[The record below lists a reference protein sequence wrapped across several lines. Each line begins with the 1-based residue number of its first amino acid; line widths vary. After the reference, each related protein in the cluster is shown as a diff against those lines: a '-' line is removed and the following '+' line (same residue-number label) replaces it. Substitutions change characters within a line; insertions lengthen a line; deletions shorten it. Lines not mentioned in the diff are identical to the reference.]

1 MYKLLLV
8 TDRPEVVTAFQGVA
22 SWESRGFKSPRI
34 VASADEALESLSRHH
49 ADGIAYALP
58 REQAIALTLKLIQHY
73 PLLPVMR
80 AADDTATVIKDVAE
94 LEALLNRTHADYSD
108 DRYNYAEMLQLA
120 RHEYFRSVI
129 GGQIGDPDAMIRHLR
144 LLRSR
149 MDTDRACVL
158 IQLGLPDD
166 DGYLA
171 DHWRYGPDR
180 LEVAMRNIF
189 GAELAGMRILVS
201 VLPDERLFLLACP
214 MFGENAP
221 GVDQGLTDIV
231 MAQTRASIEHVR
243 DYLDIDLK
251 VASIRVLPALTA
263 LCSK

>member
-8 TDRPEVVTAFQGVA
+8 TEDPKILRAFDEIK
-22 SWESRGFKSPRI
+22 SWEIMGFRAPRI
-34 VASADEALESLSRHH
+34 VSTKEEALDSLARHH
-49 ADGIAYALP
+49 ADGIAYGLP
-58 REQAIALTLKLIQHY
+58 EEEAVALTMQLIERY

-80 AADDTATVIKDVAE
+80 AADTVELVRADVAE
-94 LEALLNRTHADYSD
+94 LEQILNSTHADYSN
-108 DRYNYAEMLQLA
+108 DRYDEAEKMLLA
-120 RHEYFRSVI
+120 RHDYFRHVLA
-129 GGQIGDPDAMIRHLR
+129 GDIHDADGMMRHLR

-171 DHWRYGPDR
+171 DHWRYGADR

-214 MFGENAP
+214 MFGAKAP
-221 GVDQGLTDIV
+221 ALDEGMTDIV
-231 MAQTRASIEHVR
+231 MEQTQQSIMHVR
-243 DYLDIDLK
+243 EYLDIDLC
-251 VASIRVLPALTA
+251 VASVKVLPSLLALA
-263 LCSK
+263 EE